1 MDLHDLP
8 LFAVDSAI
16 FLGVVVVFFGAVSFY
31 SRLVRKTAAPPSAH
45 GTIRLAL
52 LGFVLLVT
60 DSIFGAKTAYHPVLQ
75 GVGHLVVLLCLANLI
90 IYLIIDVYVH
100 YRTRSEVPSFVRDL
114 VTLIVYLLAAI
125 VSLRVVFHIDISSI
139 VTTTTVLTAT
149 IAFAMQNTLT
159 NVLSGFSIQSD
170 NNLRKNTWIAIK
182 DKDVVGKIVNVGF
195 RYTSLKTFDNS
206 ILMVPN
212 NLIMQNVVTSLGSER
227 ENDLAATM
235 LDISIGYELPPEKA
249 KNILL
254 SVFAGEPEICT
265 DPPPQVRVQRFAE
278 SSIDYRL
285 RYTLREYGTRDQVK
299 DRLYGKIWY
308 AFTREGYGF
317 PYPHHE
323 IITVTEQ
330 RPPFSVKQEGIR
342 EELKRI
348 EFFCILTEQEQRY
361 LAENAKLK
369 VFGPGELVVQE
380 GDEGNS
386 LFVVLRGEL
395 SVSQEQRLIG
405 SLQGCDF
412 FGEMSLLTGALR
424 QATVEAK
431 GEVWLLEVSKDVLEP
446 LIRDNPAIMDTLSTV
461 LATREELNIERRR
474 HHDRGTETVTK
485 KEEYLKLLRR
495 FFGF

>member
-8 LFAVDSAI
+8 LFAADSAI
-16 FLGVVVVFFGAVSFY
+16 FLGAVFLYFAAVSLH
-31 SRLVRKTAAPPSAH
+31 SRLVRGTVPPTCAQ

-52 LGFVLLVT
+52 LGLALLIADSFVAAT
-60 DSIFGAKTAYHPVLQ
+60 SYHQVLQ
-75 GVGHLVVLLCLANLI
+75 GAGHIVVLLCLANLI

-114 VTLIVYLLAAI
+114 VSLVVYLLAAI
-125 VSLRVVFHIDISSI
+125 VSLRVVFHIEISSI

-170 NNLRKNTWIAIK
+170 DNLRKNTWIAIK

-212 NLIMQNVVTSLGSER
+212 NLIMQNVVTSLGSEKDT
-227 ENDLAATM
+227 ELASTM
-235 LDISIGYELPPEKA
+235 LDISLGYELPPEKT

-254 SVFAGEPEICT
+254 SVFAGEADVCS
-265 DPPPQVRVQRFAE
+265 DPPPQVRVLRFAD
-278 SSIDYRL
+278 SSINYRL
-285 RYTLREYGTRDQVK
+285 RYTLKDYGMREQVK

-308 AFTREGYGF
+308 AFTRQGYGF
-317 PYPHHE
+317 PYPHQE
-323 IITVTEQ
+323 IITVTE
-330 RPPFSVKQEGIR
+330 RSAPFSIKKEGIR
-342 EELKRI
+342 DELMRI
-348 EFFCILTEQEQRY
+348 DFFRILSEQEQHY
-361 LAENAKLK
+361 LAEHAKLR
-369 VFGPGELVVQE
+369 VFGPGELVVRE
-380 GDEGNS
+380 GEVGDS

-395 SVSQEQRLIG
+395 SVRQGQTPIGALQR
-405 SLQGCDF
+405 CDF

-424 QATVEAK
+424 QATVEAME
-431 GEVWLLEVSKDVLEP
+431 EVWLLEVSKEVLEP
-446 LIRDNPAIMDTLSTV
+446 LIRDSPAIMDALSAV
-461 LATREELNIERRR
+461 LATREELNSERRR
-474 HHDRGTETVTK
+474 SCDQDKETVPRK
-485 KEEYLKLLRR
+485 DEYLTLLRN